1 MDEHP
6 EGARPPAAPGV
17 TRLGP
22 ESGGRPRG
30 DPDARVFSWD
40 WGTGRWGSDQERR
53 PGLPWIG
60 IFLLVFGG
68 LLIVQQLYPE
78 SQALGSLL
86 VLAVGLAFLIRWAV
100 TRGTGSLYAGAI
112 ITALAIP
119 PALTNDGLSREGLG
133 TLSLGVAFLFIA
145 LVRLT
150 GGGGLGWQAWFG
162 GLLTLIGAVNLLQP
176 QVGGLIVPVA
186 LVVVG
191 VILVGGGL
199 LGPGRRGGRFFG

>member
-1 MDEHP
+1 MDD
-6 EGARPPAAPGV
+6 RSDRV

-22 ESGGRPRG
+22 DSGGGPG
-30 DPDARVFSWD
+30 SDPDARVYTWE
-40 WGTGRWGSDQERR
+40 WGTGTWGRGQERR

-68 LLIVQQLYPE
+68 LLLVQQLYPQ

-86 VLAVGLAFLIRWAV
+86 VLAVGLAFLVRWAI

-119 PALTNDGLSREGLG
+119 PALANAGLSREGVG
-133 TLSLGVAFLFIA
+133 TLSLGIAFLFIA
-145 LVRLT
+145 LVRLL

-162 GLLTLIGAVNLLQP
+162 GLLTVIGAVNVIQP
-176 QVGGLIVPVA
+176 QVGGLIVPIA
-186 LVVVG
+186 LVVG
-191 VILVGGGL
+191 GLLLVFGGL
-199 LGPGRRGGRFFG
+199 LGPDRRPGRPFG